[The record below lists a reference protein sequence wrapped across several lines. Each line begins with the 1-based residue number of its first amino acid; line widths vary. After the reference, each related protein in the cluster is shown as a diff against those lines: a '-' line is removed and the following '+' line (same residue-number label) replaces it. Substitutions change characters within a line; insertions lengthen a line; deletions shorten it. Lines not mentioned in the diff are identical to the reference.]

1 MKKILFWPTP
11 LLKKW
16 FLSLM
21 ICLPFLVAA
30 IVSAFSGDRT
40 FLILSFLLFLICV
53 IRCVEFYLMLI
64 NKRYQVVEGVCLS
77 VSVIAFQ
84 RQRKVV
90 LQESEENQ
98 IIFYVEKSTRLS
110 VGQAYRVFLPSKA
123 VLSGTATTILQ
134 CPSALAIEKCEKGPS
149 LAMQPE

>member
-1 MKKILFWPTP
+1 MKKILSWPTP

-40 FLILSFLLFLICV
+40 FLILSLLLFLICV

-64 NKRYQVVEGVCLS
+64 NKRYHVEEGVCLS
-77 VSVIAFQ
+77 VSVSAFQ

-90 LQESEENQ
+90 LQDSDGKQ
-98 IIFYVEKSTRLS
+98 IIFSVEKNARLS
-110 VGQAYRVFLPSKA
+110 IGQTYRVFLPSA
-123 VLSGTATTILQ
+123 ATPSGTATTILQ
-134 CPSALAIEKCEKGPS
+134 CPSALAIEKCE
-149 LAMQPE
+149 QH